1 MVSLILFMCNNIL
14 IICLKLFNKT
24 VMSVYHLDSY
34 SANIKTFTV
43 LVIISTDFYRDYCN
57 IKCFKR

>member
-1 MVSLILFMCNNIL
+1 MCNNIL
-14 IICLKLFNKT
+14 FICLKLFNKT